1 MKLAIITGSTR
12 LGRKSEVVARWVHEI
27 ASKRG
32 DADYEV
38 VDIADFDLPHF
49 DEALPPAAGQYG
61 KAHTAAWAA
70 KIGTFDGYVFVT
82 PEYNHAPSG
91 VLKNAIDFLYAEWND
106 KAAGFVGYGASGGTR
121 AVEHLRMIMANL
133 KIADVRGQVAL
144 SLFTDFT
151 DMTAFTPAPHQEQ
164 AVNAMLDE
172 VVSWSGAL
180 KTLRESSPDRAA
192 A

>member
-1 MKLAIITGSTR
+1 
-12 LGRKSEVVARWVHEI
+12 
-27 ASKRG
+27 
-32 DADYEV
+32 
-38 VDIADFDLPHF
+38 
-49 DEALPPAAGQYG
+49 
-61 KAHTAAWAA
+61 
-70 KIGTFDGYVFVT
+70 
-82 PEYNHAPSG
+82 
-91 VLKNAIDFLYAEWND
+91 
-106 KAAGFVGYGASGGTR
+106 
-121 AVEHLRMIMANL
+121 MANL